1 MYAYV
6 NIYVYQCIGGNARDL
21 QLRHVQHTLKMSAEL
36 MLRLL
41 SASVAACRHAASI
54 IREIAQGGNLRIK
67 DKVCVIAWGR
77 AG

>member
-1 MYAYV
+1 MNTSV
-6 NIYVYQCIGGNARDL
+6 GGNARDL
-21 QLRHVQHTLKMSAEL
+21 QLRHTFKMSAEL

-67 DKVCVIAWGR
+67 DKVCDRLGQAGVIWKKR
-77 AG
+77 NRRLC